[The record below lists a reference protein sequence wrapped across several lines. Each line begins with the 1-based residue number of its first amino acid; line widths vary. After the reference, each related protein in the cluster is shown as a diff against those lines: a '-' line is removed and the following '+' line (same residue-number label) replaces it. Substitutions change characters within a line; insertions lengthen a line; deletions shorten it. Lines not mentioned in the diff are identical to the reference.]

1 MAMQTIAYL
10 RVSTGR
16 QDLGQQKLAILDYA
30 RQHRITIDDMVEVH
44 SSARS
49 AAQRAQVLALIEA
62 LSPGDRLIVSELSR
76 LGRSLGQILQIVDAL
91 VQKGLRLVAIKEAL
105 RFEGKQTLQTK
116 AMLTLFGLFAELERD
131 LIAERTKEGLRA
143 AQAKGKRLGRPKGVL
158 GRSKLDGKEQEIQ
171 LLLRKQVSKA
181 SIARIVEV
189 SPTTL
194 QHFIDTRQLQG
205 RLKERAPR

>member
-158 GRSKLDGKEQEIQ
+158 GRSKLDGKDQEIQ